1 MKLWLS
7 ALLVLAVV
15 SALEARRGGRRREW
29 RRQKM
34 AELQASRQGL
44 PAVGSEDDIKDDDE
58 DTQKNDWNYK
68 KQRKWAM
75 KRQRK
80 MKWMNKRRGM
90 MSPVDENT
98 DENANGAEVNSQDSY
113 PTMFRRRWEQRKANK
128 VERRQKLRKM
138 KRWHKKH
145 GKGPSCICH
154 LETEQLEKL
163 QELIKKEGL
172 EDQFPQIM
180 PPEGD
185 SVDDVTEE
193 TDDAD
198 DIDDSDD
205 VVDDLDEDDEVT
217 ESGDDELPLMTT
229 ESSFIIQ

>member
-7 ALLVLAVV
+7 VLLVLAVV

-34 AELQASRQGL
+34 AELQASRHGL
-44 PAVGSEDDIKDDDE
+44 PAVGIEDDIKDDDE
-58 DTQKNDWNYK
+58 DMQKNDWNYK

-75 KRQRK
+75 IRQRK

-98 DENANGAEVNSQDSY
+98 DENASGAEVNSQDSY
-113 PTMFRRRWEQRKANK
+113 PTMFRRRWEQRRANK
-128 VERRQKLRKM
+128 DERRQKWRKM
-138 KRWHKKH
+138 MKWHKKH

-163 QELIKKEGL
+163 QGLIKKEGL

-198 DIDDSDD
+198 DIDD
-205 VVDDLDEDDEVT
+205 VVDDLDEDDEVS

-229 ESSFIIQ
+229 ESSLIIE